1 METKTDL
8 ERDDL
13 KGRVKRIIGY
23 KVENYDPNSDLPQK
37 IRHEAVYD
45 SQGRKIEDI
54 YYKEDGN
61 ISSKETW
68 KYDEQGKL
76 LESNSDS
83 YYGDEHSFLNCK
95 YDEKGNKIE
104 EIRGYDGHVTKQTWK
119 YDEKGNKIEYI
130 RYDDETMSIKNN
142 MISYEEGER
151 GNRVKTIWY
160 EYEFGETFN
169 VERYYNEHEKLIE
182 AIYYGENGNIS
193 RKRTWKYDD
202 KGNLIE
208 RIVYNSNSKETWK
221 YDDKGNL
228 IEHIVHNSKG
238 NISRKRTRKCKY
250 DDKGNLIEHI
260 EYNSKGNISWK
271 NTSEYDNQGN
281 LIEDI
286 VYNSK
291 GNITRKYDD
300 KGNRIE
306 HIRCNRNGKIVF
318 KETWKYDSQ
327 GNKMEE
333 YKGRD
338 GKKWQETFSKFI
350 YENNK
355 TTIEKVIYSDG
366 NISGEETWRYDEKGN
381 LIEVLE
387 RKKQNTGKW
396 KEELI
401 KYEYDDQDN
410 WIQEM
415 IFKQRGKKQII
426 SKWVQEIEYYQDEE

>member
-37 IRHEAVYD
+37 IRYEAVYD
-45 SQGRKIEDI
+45 SQGRKIEEI
-54 YYKEDGN
+54 FYKEDGN
-61 ISSKETW
+61 ISKKETW
-68 KYDEQGKL
+68 KYDEQGNIIL
-76 LESNSDS
+76 HDTH
-83 YYGDEHSFLNCK
+83 YYYEDVHRFYCSTWK

-104 EIRGYDGHVTKQTWK
+104 EIWYTDGYATTKQTWK
-119 YDEKGNKIEYI
+119 YNEKGNRIEYI
-130 RYDDETMSIKNN
+130 RYDDETMSIKKN

-151 GNRVKTIWY
+151 GNRVKTIWC
-160 EYEFGETFN
+160 EYEFGKTFN

-193 RKRTWKYDD
+193 KKQTWKYDD
-202 KGNLIE
+202 KGNKIE
-208 RIVYNSNSKETWK
+208 DIQYENGKIIFEDTWK
-221 YDDKGNL
+221 YDDKGNE
-228 IEHIVHNSKG
+228 IEYISYHNKG
-238 NISRKRTRKCKY
+238 NRKIVSMKTTSKY
-250 DDKGNLIEHI
+250 DDKGNKIESTYY
-260 EYNSKGNISWK
+260 EDQYGNIIS
-271 NTSEYDNQGN
+271 
-281 LIEDI
+281 
-286 VYNSK
+286 
-291 GNITRKYDD
+291 KYDD

-306 HIRCNRNGKIVF
+306 YIRYDRNGKIDI

-333 YKGRD
+333 YEGKQYR
-338 GKKWQETFSKFI
+338 KKWQEAFSKFI
-350 YENNK
+350 YENNR
-355 TTIEKVIYSDG
+355 TTIEKVTYSDG

-387 RKKQNTGKW
+387 KKKQNTGKW
-396 KEELI
+396 QEELT

-415 IFKQRGKKQII
+415 IFIQRGKKQII
-426 SKWVQEIEYYQDEE
+426 HKKYREIEYYKVE